1 MTNTLTTQCSHCDT
15 KFRLLPAQLDAAHG
29 MVRCGS
35 CRQVFNA
42 VERLQT
48 GAHEKPAKEDF
59 LIHDD
64 LDINI
69 DSPEFE
75 QELARLAQQEQPTA
89 DSVFGKDSQTTAS
102 DTHEEKFTDKPT
114 ADFYQATQ
122 VTDAPYDEEAWAAA
136 LLAEAGVEPEIGEL
150 FTLADTD
157 LTAETEALCATD
169 FAQQAAAES
178 SVETDLA
185 NENTKLSSSRKE
197 PRIREAFTELDV
209 EPLALTWRP
218 KPNPCKGR
226 IIWGGLTVFT
236 LCAFIAQYIYFNFD
250 DLARNENS
258 RVWIQ
263 RLCPVIGCSMPSRVN
278 VDLIKSSNLMVRKH
292 PEFKDALLIDA
303 VIYNRASYVQAYPL
317 IKLNF
322 LDAEKTTLA
331 SRTFSPAEYL
341 GGELAGSQQMPAQI
355 PIRISFEVL
364 IPTKL
369 AENYSIEFL
378 SPE

>member
-1 MTNTLTTQCSHCDT
+1 
-15 KFRLLPAQLDAAHG
+15 

-42 VERLQT
+42 IERLEAGVKQ
-48 GAHEKPAKEDF
+48 EPVKEDF

-75 QELARLAQQEQPTA
+75 QELARLTQQEQPTA
-89 DSVFGKDSQTTAS
+89 GSVFGKDSQITAP
-102 DTHEEKFTDKPT
+102 DTHEARFTGRPA
-114 ADFYQATQ
+114 ADFYQPTQ

-136 LLAEAGVEPEIGEL
+136 LLAEAGVEPALGDP
-150 FTLADTD
+150 FTLDDTD
-157 LTAETEALCATD
+157 SPVTAETE
-169 FAQQAAAES
+169 FYAA
-178 SVETDLA
+178 VELEPTIEAPLTSDIDSA
-185 NENTKLSSSRKE
+185 DEEQPSIRKE
-197 PRIREAFTELDV
+197 PRIRETFTELDV
-209 EPLALTWRP
+209 GPLELAWKP
-218 KPNPCKGR
+218 KKSPWKGR
-226 IIWGGLTVFT
+226 IIWGGLTLIT

-250 DLARNENS
+250 DLARNEKS
-258 RVWIQ
+258 QVWMQ

-278 VDLIKSSNLMVRKH
+278 VELIKSSNLMVRKH

-331 SRTFSPAEYL
+331 SRSFSPAEYL
-341 GGELAGSQQMPAQI
+341 GGELAGSQSMPAQI

-364 IPTKL
+364 IPTKM
-369 AENYSIEFL
+369 AEHYSIEFL